1 MAAAHAAALTLATGL
16 QPVTHAQWIQGMGI
30 RLDNGDFQSTKD
42 IKVMEGPLASAATG
56 VASSST
62 GAGGGGGG
70 GVGSGNG
77 PPKMMA
83 FRGKGRPRNDEAKM
97 AGGGAGGNGGNHPGA
112 GGAGSQCYS
121 SLPGICGETVTLQLL
136 GSPDGG
142 DPNKKPPQQQQQPH
156 HHQQQPHMMKEN
168 ENHAPSSG
176 GMDGQQQQQQ
186 QPGCNHH
193 VTGGGGEMADVT
205 PSPSDSLHSVGN
217 KQMVSM
223 SDMSPIPSESGHVHI
238 HGDHSKHMVPMH
250 PVACPECSKMFT
262 NKGLLTQ
269 HMLVHTNKVSRS
281 YMRGRKLFHMI
292 FEVFEEN
299 DSEVLIFHSFTEKDF
314 ESLMLM
320 LFIDLYANYFPLS
333 LLSFGPL
340 PLFWRSPPKA
350 KTCLFIL

>member
-42 IKVMEGPLASAATG
+42 IKVMEGPIASAANASTG

-62 GAGGGGGG
+62 GVGSGGGGG
-70 GVGSGNG
+70 
-77 PPKMMA
+77 PKMMA
-83 FRGKGRPRNDEAKM
+83 FRGKGRPRNDDGKM
-97 AGGGAGGNGGNHPGA
+97 AGGGAGGSNTT
-112 GGAGSQCYS
+112 AGSAASHCYS

-142 DPNKKPPQQQQQPH
+142 DPNKKQQQQQQHHPQQQQQQH
-156 HHQQQPHMMKEN
+156 IMKDN

-176 GMDGQQQQQQ
+176 GMDGQQQA
-186 QPGCNHH
+186 CNQH
-193 VTGGGGEMADVT
+193 VTASGEMADVT

-269 HMLVHTNKVSRS
+269 HMLVHTNKVS
-281 YMRGRKLFHMI
+281 
-292 FEVFEEN
+292 
-299 DSEVLIFHSFTEKDF
+299 
-314 ESLMLM
+314 
-320 LFIDLYANYFPLS
+320 
-333 LLSFGPL
+333 
-340 PLFWRSPPKA
+340 
-350 KTCLFIL
+350 